1 MKLLIIEDEPD
12 LVSTL
17 AAGFSQLGYI
27 TEYATDGSEG
37 YELACINK
45 YDLIILDLNLQNHL
59 PLQSLKRV
67 SGLF

>member
-1 MKLLIIEDEPD
+1 MKLLIIEDEPY

-37 YELACINK
+37 YELACINDHFGFK
-45 YDLIILDLNLQNHL
+45 PSVNGWD
-59 PLQSLKRV
+59 
-67 SGLF
+67 